1 MSQRLFHKVFQN
13 ISTIHCGQGGVTGV
27 SELSI
32 SDEEKVKE
40 VKKYLMIL
48 QQRYEETGIILE
60 CPKNI
65 QQEIKYLRKYFHI
78 EKDNINNMIK
88 YLQRAKYFKNLL
100 KKNNRKNY
108 RFEKDI
114 LKDRKKKHIK
124 SFALNEY
131 GITKST
137 YYRYKESLKA

>member
-27 SELSI
+27 SELPI

-40 VKKYLMIL
+40 VKKYLMRL

-88 YLQRAKYFKNLL
+88 YLQRGKYFKNLL

-114 LKDRKKKHIK
+114 LKKKQKTHKIIC
-124 SFALNEY
+124 LN
-131 GITKST
+131 
-137 YYRYKESLKA
+137 

>member
-13 ISTIHCGQGGVTGV
+13 ISTIHCGKGGVILGAP
-27 SELSI
+27 EI
-32 SDEEKVKE
+32 SADDEEKIKE
-40 VKKYLMIL
+40 VRKYLINL
-48 QQRYEETGIILE
+48 QQKYAESGIILV

-65 QQEIKYLRKYFHI
+65 QQEITYLRKYFHI

-88 YLQRAKYFKNLL
+88 YLQRGKYYKNLL

-114 LKDRKKKHIK
+114 LKDRKKKHGVHNKIR
-124 SFALNEY
+124 FP
-131 GITKST
+131 
-137 YYRYKESLKA
+137 